1 MYLYFSNHQKICV
14 GMNSGGHVRA
24 AACASCGYP
33 CYMVK
38 KIIRNKSVIY
48 LNNKPYLF

>member
-1 MYLYFSNHQKICV
+1 
-14 GMNSGGHVRA
+14 MNSGGHVRA

-38 KIIRNKSVIY
+38 KIIRNASVIEKTFFEIMKNFSY
-48 LNNKPYLF
+48 I